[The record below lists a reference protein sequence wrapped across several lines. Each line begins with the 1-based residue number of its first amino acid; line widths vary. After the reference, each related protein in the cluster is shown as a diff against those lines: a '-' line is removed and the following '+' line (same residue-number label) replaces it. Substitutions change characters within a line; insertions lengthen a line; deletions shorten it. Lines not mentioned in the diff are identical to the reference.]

1 VTSGAA
7 HGFCCNTGKFAATV
21 MAASPSTPVWI
32 RTEEGA
38 GHVATTN
45 SANAQK
51 YADYFAWAEAMLSR

>member
-1 VTSGAA
+1 MTSGAA

-32 RTEEGA
+32 CTEEGA

-51 YADYFAWAEAMLSR
+51 YADYFAWAEVMLSR